1 MKSLNIPIVA
11 VCMLFIMAA
20 HPTRSAGQPTRSCL
34 IKVSCD
40 PLVLPMGAS
49 TLEALLNTTG
59 VVNQAAREVF
69 GDQDFAAF
77 RDRFQVG
84 FSPISGSAAGES
96 APPGDMMRTPGAA
109 LPGEVSPHTV
119 FGLLQVIADGDDMI
133 AASEKLLTSVCERL
147 RKVLLEAHHTEEEQL
162 KARVAVAEEEVNR
175 ARRRIEELYLQRR
188 ERESEAGDESLT
200 PESAMERSR
209 QLSAETR
216 KLEMELA
223 GMQARREALQQRIAE
238 ATARVQAT
246 VSDEHPMI
254 KAHKAKLV
262 ALRDE
267 LERLEAKSK
276 AGIAPTNEVIAGKAN
291 LAMAEAELQHQLDQ
305 VRAQAG
311 GEQIGVLNDEL
322 ADLSVDT
329 TEREARLRFLKEEL
343 NKARESLARAH
354 EYDIPVKIK
363 LPLARQF
370 YEFARIRLE
379 EFQRQARTIQ
389 PPVVTVIGGP

>member
-1 MKSLNIPIVA
+1 
-11 VCMLFIMAA
+11 
-20 HPTRSAGQPTRSCL
+20 
-34 IKVSCD
+34 
-40 PLVLPMGAS
+40 
-49 TLEALLNTTG
+49 
-59 VVNQAAREVF
+59 
-69 GDQDFAAF
+69 
-77 RDRFQVG
+77 
-84 FSPISGSAAGES
+84 
-96 APPGDMMRTPGAA
+96 MRTPGAA

-354 EYDIPVKIK
+354 EYDIPVKIE